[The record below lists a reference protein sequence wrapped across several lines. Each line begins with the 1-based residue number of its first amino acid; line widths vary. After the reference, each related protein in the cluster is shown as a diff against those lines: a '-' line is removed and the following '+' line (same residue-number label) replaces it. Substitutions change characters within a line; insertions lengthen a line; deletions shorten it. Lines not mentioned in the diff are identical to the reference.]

1 MIDRHDLTALIGSR
15 ICHDLISPIGAIG
28 NGVELL
34 MMDSGAHGA
43 EIALIAESVAH
54 ANARIRF
61 FRVAFGAA
69 GQDNRIARAEV
80 QGILTDLTRGGRTQI
95 GWTSDADVARAE
107 VKLAFLLLMCIESA
121 LPYGGRVRVVAD
133 GASWLMEAEATRLK
147 IDADLWEV
155 LSNPA
160 AAVQIGPAQ
169 VHFALVPEE
178 LAHQGRKL
186 AVKIADQVIR
196 LAF

>member
-1 MIDRHDLTALIGSR
+1 MIDRHDLMALIGSR

-34 MMDSGAHGA
+34 MMDSGTHGA

-61 FRVAFGAA
+61 FRIAFGGA
-69 GQDNRIARAEV
+69 GQDHRIARSEV
-80 QGILTDLTRGGRTQI
+80 QGILTDLTRGGRLQI

-133 GASWLMEAEATRLK
+133 GPNWLMEAEATRLK

-155 LSNPA
+155 LSNPG